1 MRALLVGGNGFI
13 GASLV
18 PVLRARGVD
27 VAVLDPGQPRTDV
40 DWTGVEFIAGSL
52 ADAAITTQAL
62 SGVDVVFHLAGTTVP
77 STSNLDPVADV
88 QGNLVATLG
97 LIGAMRATG
106 VRRIVYF
113 SSGGTVYGNPTVS
126 PVPESHPLHPI
137 SSYGVV
143 KVAIENY
150 LSMYQQLGDIDPV
163 ILRPSNPYGPRQS
176 TAGVQG
182 AVAAFLGLALRN
194 EPIRIW
200 GDGEVVRDY
209 LYIDD
214 LCDLAATAGL
224 SREVGVFNVGSGEG
238 VSLNA
243 LCTRVSEAT
252 GRRLVVDYLPGRA
265 FDVRRVVL
273 DVSSAQRAFGWS
285 PRTSLTDGLAATWRA
300 LVATDPHRAL
310 PRSAG

>member
-1 MRALLVGGNGFI
+1 MRALVIGGNGFI
-13 GASLV
+13 GSSLV
-18 PVLRARGVD
+18 QALRARGVD
-27 VAVLDPGQPRTDV
+27 VAVLDPGRPRADM
-40 DWTGVEFIAGSL
+40 DWSGIGFIAGSL
-52 ADAAITTQAL
+52 ADAAVTTHAL
-62 SGVDVVFHLAGTTVP
+62 EGVDVVFHLAGTTVP
-77 STSNLDPVADV
+77 GTSNLDPVADV

-97 LIGAMRATG
+97 LLGAMRATG

-113 SSGGTVYGNPTVS
+113 SSGGTVYGNPSVS

-150 LSMYQQLGDIDPV
+150 LRMYQQLGDLDPV

-182 AVAAFLGLALRN
+182 AVAAFLGLAARG
-194 EPIRIW
+194 EPVRIW

-214 LCDLAATAGL
+214 LVALAATAGL
-224 SREVGVFNVGSGEG
+224 SRETGVFNVGSGEG
-238 VSLNA
+238 HSLNA
-243 LCTRVSEAT
+243 LVGVVSRVI
-252 GRRLVVDYLPGRA
+252 GRPLPVEYLPGRP

-273 DVSSAQRAFGWS
+273 DIHAAKAAFGWS
-285 PRTSLTDGLAATWRA
+285 PTITLEDGIRRTWRA
-300 LVATDPHRAL
+300 VSP
-310 PRSAG
+310 

>member
-1 MRALLVGGNGFI
+1 MRALVIGGNGFI
-13 GASLV
+13 GSSLV
-18 PVLRARGVD
+18 QALRARGVD
-27 VAVLDPGQPRTDV
+27 VAVLDPGRPRADM
-40 DWTGVEFIAGSL
+40 DWSGIGFIAGSL
-52 ADAAITTQAL
+52 ADAAVTTHAL
-62 SGVDVVFHLAGTTVP
+62 EGVDVVFHLAGTTVP
-77 STSNLDPVADV
+77 GTSNLDPVADV

-97 LIGAMRATG
+97 LLGAMRATG

-113 SSGGTVYGNPTVS
+113 SSGGTVYGNPSVS

-150 LSMYQQLGDIDPV
+150 LRMYQQLGDLDPV

-182 AVAAFLGLALRN
+182 AVAAFLGLAARG
-194 EPIRIW
+194 EPVRIW

-214 LCDLAATAGL
+214 LVALAATAGL
-224 SREVGVFNVGSGEG
+224 SRETGVFNVGSGEG
-238 VSLNA
+238 HSLNA
-243 LCTRVSEAT
+243 LVGVVSRVI
-252 GRRLVVDYLPGRA
+252 GRPLPVEYLPGRP

-273 DVSSAQRAFGWS
+273 DIHVAKAAFGWS
-285 PRTSLTDGLAATWRA
+285 PTITLEDGIRRTWRA
-300 LVATDPHRAL
+300 VSP
-310 PRSAG
+310 

>member
-1 MRALLVGGNGFI
+1 
-13 GASLV
+13 
-18 PVLRARGVD
+18 
-27 VAVLDPGQPRTDV
+27 VLDPGRPRADM
-40 DWTGVEFIAGSL
+40 DWSGIGFIAGSL
-52 ADAAITTQAL
+52 ADAAVTTHAL
-62 SGVDVVFHLAGTTVP
+62 EGVDVVFHLAGTTVP
-77 STSNLDPVADV
+77 GTSNLDPVADV

-97 LIGAMRATG
+97 LLGAMRATG

-113 SSGGTVYGNPTVS
+113 SSGGTVYGNPSVS

-150 LSMYQQLGDIDPV
+150 LRMYQQLGDLDPV

-182 AVAAFLGLALRN
+182 AVAAFLGLAARG
-194 EPIRIW
+194 EPVRIW

-214 LCDLAATAGL
+214 LVALAATAGL
-224 SREVGVFNVGSGEG
+224 SRETGVFNVGSGEG
-238 VSLNA
+238 HSLNA
-243 LCTRVSEAT
+243 LVGVVSRVI
-252 GRRLVVDYLPGRA
+252 GRPLPVEYLPGRP

-273 DVSSAQRAFGWS
+273 DIHVAKAAFGWS
-285 PRTSLTDGLAATWRA
+285 PTITLEDGIRRTWRA
-300 LVATDPHRAL
+300 VSP
-310 PRSAG
+310 

>member
-1 MRALLVGGNGFI
+1 MRALVIGGNGFI

-18 PVLRARGVD
+18 EALRARGVD
-27 VAVLDPGQPRTDV
+27 VAVLDPGRPRADL
-40 DWTGVEFIAGSL
+40 DWRGITYHTGSL
-52 ADAAITTQAL
+52 ADSAATARAL
-62 SGVDVVFHLAGTTVP
+62 DGVQVVFHLASTTVP
-77 STSNLDPVADV
+77 GTSNLDPLADV

-97 LIGAMRATG
+97 LLGAMRAAG

-113 SSGGTVYGNPTVS
+113 SSGGTVYGNPSVS

-150 LSMYQQLGDIDPV
+150 LYMYQQLGDIDPV
-163 ILRPSNPYGPRQS
+163 VLRPSNPYGPRQS

-182 AVAAFLGLALRN
+182 AIAAFLGQAARG
-194 EPIRIW
+194 EPVRIW

-214 LCDLAATAGL
+214 LAELAALAGL
-224 SREVGVFNVGSGEG
+224 SGVTGVFNVGSGEG
-238 VSLNA
+238 HSLNA
-243 LCTRVSEAT
+243 LVAQVSGVI
-252 GRRLVVDYLPGRA
+252 GRPLPVDYLPGRA

-273 DVSSAQRAFGWS
+273 DIGAARRTFGWS
-285 PRTSLTDGLAATWRA
+285 PRTPLRDGLATTWAA
-300 LVATDPHRAL
+300 LKPA
-310 PRSAG
+310 

>member
-1 MRALLVGGNGFI
+1 MRALVIGGNGFI
-13 GASLV
+13 GSALV
-18 PVLRARGVD
+18 PALQARGAD
-27 VAVLDPGQPRTDV
+27 VAVLDPGRPRADV
-40 DWTGVEFIAGSL
+40 DWRGVEFIAGSL
-52 ADAAITTQAL
+52 ADPVVTARAL
-62 SGVDVVFHLAGTTVP
+62 SGVDVVFHLASTTVP
-77 STSNLDPVADV
+77 GTSNLDPVADV

-97 LIGAMRATG
+97 LLGAMRSAG

-150 LSMYQQLGDIDPV
+150 LRMYQQLGDLDPV

-182 AVAAFLGLALRN
+182 AVAAFLGAAARG
-194 EPIRIW
+194 EPVSIW

-209 LYIDD
+209 IYIDD
-214 LCDLAATAGL
+214 LVELAATAGL
-224 SREVGVFNVGSGEG
+224 SQEVGVFNVGSGEG
-238 VSLNA
+238 HSLNA
-243 LCTRVSEAT
+243 LVAMVSDVV
-252 GRRLVVDYLPGRA
+252 GRPLAVEYQAGRA

-273 DVSSAQRAFGWS
+273 DVGAARRGFAWS
-285 PRTSLTDGLAATWRA
+285 PHTSLREGLAATWRA
-300 LVATDPHRAL
+300 LAP
-310 PRSAG
+310 P